1 MVNSSGICVNLRQ
14 AIILITLFSLFFYF
28 FGLESLK
35 KWERN
40 DVQVVTRRV
49 PSKTLRLPAITL
61 CAKGKG
67 MFNVDEV
74 IGWSLLTTSSKEN
87 LLNTTGEQLN
97 KTLWTLSETKGS
109 YGMCYTMA

>member
-14 AIILITLFSLFFYF
+14 AIILITLFTLFFYF

-49 PSKTLRLPAITL
+49 PSKTLRLPAITV

-67 MFNVDEV
+67 MSNVDEV
-74 IGWSLLTTSSKEN
+74 IGKSLLRTSTKQRMAESV
-87 LLNTTGEQLN
+87 
-97 KTLWTLSETKGS
+97 LSEDP
-109 YGMCYTMA
+109 C